1 VWTVF
6 GALSALALGMDGMGH
21 VYLARHAAQ
30 GKTVDRVIAS
40 VPITAFGY
48 FNEAQFY
55 RARRAMYLFTDSKTA
70 LKEAVMRT
78 SERVSAYELLA
89 GARRLDRAA
98 AFAAEFERT
107 RNQERAP
114 SVAATEEKR
123 TSPAEALTEP
133 DPQVC
138 RFCSRLARQ

>member
-1 VWTVF
+1 
-6 GALSALALGMDGMGH
+6 MDGMGH

-98 AFAAEFERT
+98 AFAPSSNGQGIRNER
-107 RNQERAP
+107 
-114 SVAATEEKR
+114 
-123 TSPAEALTEP
+123 
-133 DPQVC
+133 QV
-138 RFCSRLARQ
+138 